1 MTAAPTYTGR
11 TVAMTAILSF
21 PILCVVR
28 VIVPDL
34 PPCMDREI
42 VIRQLIWQV
51 YSQYNS
57 YINSV

>member
-1 MTAAPTYTGR
+1 MTTTPTYTG
-11 TVAMTAILSF
+11 TTIAMSAILSF
-21 PILCVVR
+21 PIMCVVR
-28 VIVPDL
+28 TIIPDL
-34 PPCMDREI
+34 PSCMDREI